1 MISSKQRNKIN
12 PVRRLN
18 PKQKK
23 QFYIFNKNL
32 CEPSI
37 CWHSFYRNL
46 DFKIFMNTIIDF
58 MKRNYKIILAVV
70 LLSATL
76 FAFRNT
82 SFTESTTS
90 EKDKMLLELLTFVI
104 EKGHY
109 SPATIDD
116 TFSKGVY
123 KDYIQALDP
132 SKRFFLQ
139 SDIDEFSKY
148 ETQLDDQLLN
158 KDLTFFN
165 LTYDR
170 LIKRMEEGKSL
181 YKDIL
186 STPFDY
192 TVDETFN
199 TDYEKAPYAKNAAEL
214 KEKWRKQLKLSTLSS
229 LTDRLK
235 IQENKEKGIVDKDP
249 KSSSDVLKPGEFV
262 DNINNTEKEKSD
274 KSTDGKPKTLAEL
287 EKITRESSL
296 KSLDEYFGFMKELT
310 RDDWFSIYINSI
322 TARFD
327 PHTNYFP
334 PEEKERFDVSISGK
348 FEGIGA
354 RLQKKNDFT
363 EITEL
368 ISGGPAWRGKQLE
381 AGDVIMKVAQGNG
394 EPLDIVGMRLDD
406 VVKKIKGPKGSE
418 VRLTVKKVDGSIK
431 TISIIRDI
439 VEIEETYAKSSVV
452 ERNGM
457 RYGVIYLPKFYID
470 FENADGRDAGKD
482 IAAEVEALKKV
493 GVNGIVLD
501 VRDDGGGSLSTVVDI
516 AGLFIEQGPIVQ
528 IKSADRKKEVLYDRD
543 KKIEWDGPLVIMVNS
558 FSASA
563 SEILAAAIQDYKR
576 GIIVGSK
583 QTYGKGTVQNVIDLN
598 KFVRSSSTGDLG
610 ALKTTTQK
618 FYRINGGS
626 TQLEGVSSDI
636 VMPDKYAY
644 LKMGERDVEA
654 AMPWDKIDPAP
665 YSVWKNNAN
674 FDKAIAESKKRI
686 AQNPQFKLIEEN
698 AKWIDE
704 RSKENVYSLKMD
716 DFKKHQAAIEET
728 NKKFKAISDYDYHL
742 KFTSLPQEAEAMKKD
757 ASLKEK
763 RLRWHESLSKDIY
776 VEEALN
782 VLDDLQSKPVIKKSA
797 PAVTLK
803 KEKLAK

>member
-1 MISSKQRNKIN
+1 M
-12 PVRRLN
+12 
-18 PKQKK
+18 
-23 QFYIFNKNL
+23 
-32 CEPSI
+32 
-37 CWHSFYRNL
+37 
-46 DFKIFMNTIIDF
+46 DTIINF
-58 MKRNYKIILAVV
+58 MKRNYKILIAVV
-70 LLSATL
+70 LLSVTL
-76 FAFRNT
+76 FAFKINSDR
-82 SFTESTTS
+82 SDDP

-109 SPATIDD
+109 DPAKIDD
-116 TFSKGVY
+116 TFSKGIY
-123 KDYIQALDP
+123 KDYIEALDP

-148 ETQLDDQLLN
+148 ETLLDDQLLN
-158 KDLTFFN
+158 KELTFFN
-165 LTYDR
+165 LTYNR
-170 LIKRMEEGKSL
+170 LMKRMLEGKGF

-192 TVDETFN
+192 SVDESFN
-199 TDYEKAPYAKNAAEL
+199 TDYEKAPYAKNTSEL
-214 KEKWRKQLKLSTLSS
+214 KEKWRKQIKLSTLSS

-235 IQENKEKGIVDKDP
+235 IQENKEKGIVEKDVKNTSEELKSGESVDGLSNLDTD
-249 KSSSDVLKPGEFV
+249 KSSAND
-262 DNINNTEKEKSD
+262 
-274 KSTDGKPKTLAEL
+274 KPKTFEEL

-296 KSLDEYFGFMKELT
+296 KSLDEYFGFMEDLT
-310 RDDWFSIYINSI
+310 RDEWFSVYVNSI
-322 TARFD
+322 TSRFD

-381 AGDVIMKVAQGNG
+381 AGDVIMKVAQGNK
-394 EPLDIVGMRLDD
+394 EPVDIVGMRLDD
-406 VVKKIKGPKGSE
+406 VVKKIKGTKGSE

-452 ERNGM
+452 ERNGLK
-457 RYGVIYLPKFYID
+457 YGVIYLPKFYID
-470 FENADGRDAGKD
+470 FENKDGRDAGKD
-482 IAAEVEALKKV
+482 VAAEVESLKKE

-516 AGLFIEQGPIVQ
+516 AGLFIEEGPIVQ
-528 IKSADRKKEVLYDRD
+528 VKSAGRQKEVLYDKD

-576 GIIVGSK
+576 GIIIGSK

-598 KFVRSSSTGDLG
+598 QFVRSSDKGDLG

-626 TQLEGVSSDI
+626 TQLEGVSSDV
-636 VMPDKYAY
+636 VMPDRYAY
-644 LKMGERDVEA
+644 LKMGERDVDN
-654 AMPWDKIDPAP
+654 AMPWDKIDPAQ
-665 YSVWKNNAN
+665 YKVWTNNAKFN
-674 FDKAIAESKKRI
+674 KAIADSKNRI
-686 AQNPQFKLIEEN
+686 AQNQQFKLIEEN

-704 RSKENVYSLKMD
+704 RSKENDYSLKLEE
-716 DFKKHQAAIEET
+716 FKKNQKAIEET
-728 NKKFKAISDYDYHL
+728 NKKFKSIVDYDYHL
-742 KFTSLPQEAEAMKKD
+742 KFASLPQEAEAMKTD

-763 RLRWHESLSKDIY
+763 RERWHESLSKDIY

-782 VLDDLQSKPVIKKSA
+782 VLDDLQSKPVVKKSVPVA
-797 PAVTLK
+797 MK
-803 KEKLAK
+803 KQKLVKS

>member
-1 MISSKQRNKIN
+1 M
-12 PVRRLN
+12 
-18 PKQKK
+18 
-23 QFYIFNKNL
+23 
-32 CEPSI
+32 
-37 CWHSFYRNL
+37 
-46 DFKIFMNTIIDF
+46 DTITNF

-76 FAFRNT
+76 FAFKIN
-82 SFTESTTS
+82 STKS
-90 EKDKMLLELLTFVI
+90 VDPEKDKMLLELLTFVI

-116 TFSKGVY
+116 TFSKGIY
-123 KDYIQALDP
+123 KDYIEALDP

-139 SDIDEFSKY
+139 SDIDEFSKF
-148 ETQLDDQLLN
+148 ETKLDDQLLN

-170 LIKRMEEGKSL
+170 LMKRMDEGKNL

-192 TVDETFN
+192 TIDETFN
-199 TDYEKAPYAKNAAEL
+199 TDYEKAPYVKNTQEL
-214 KEKWRKQLKLSTLSS
+214 KDRWRKQIKLSTLSS

-235 IQENKEKGIVDKDP
+235 IQENKEKGIVEKDV
-249 KSSSDVLKPGEFV
+249 KSTSEIVKPGEFV
-262 DNINNTEKEKSD
+262 DELATSERD
-274 KSTDGKPKTLAEL
+274 KSTDGKPKTFDEL

-296 KSLDEYFGFMKELT
+296 KSLDEYFGFMKDLT
-310 RDDWFSIYINSI
+310 RDDWFSVYINSI

-334 PEEKERFDVSISGK
+334 PEEKERFDVSISGI

-381 AGDVIMKVAQGNG
+381 AGDILMKVAQGSG
-394 EPLDIVGMRLDD
+394 EPVDIVGMRLDD

-431 TISIIRDI
+431 TIAIIRDV

-452 ERNGM
+452 ERNGVK
-457 RYGVIYLPKFYID
+457 YGVIYLPKFYIN
-470 FENADGRDAGKD
+470 FENKDGRDAGKD
-482 IAAEVEALKKV
+482 IAIEVESLKKA

-528 IKSADRKKEVLYDRD
+528 IKSAGRKKEVLYDRD

-576 GIIVGSK
+576 GIIIGSK
-583 QTYGKGTVQNVIDLN
+583 QTYGKGTVQNVFDLN
-598 KFVRSSSTGDLG
+598 TLVRSSSAGDLG
-610 ALKTTTQK
+610 AIKTTTQK

-636 VMPDKYAY
+636 VMPDRYAY
-644 LKMGERDVEA
+644 LKMGERDVDN

-665 YSVWKNNAN
+665 YNVWTNNAK
-674 FDKAIAESKKRI
+674 FEKAIADSKKRI
-686 AQNPQFKLIEEN
+686 AQNSQFKLIEEN

-704 RSKENVYSLKMD
+704 RSKENLYSLKID
-716 DFKKHQAAIEET
+716 EFKKSQKAIEDT
-728 NKKFKAISDYDYHL
+728 NKKFKPILDYNYQA
-742 KFTSLPQEAEAMKKD
+742 KFTSLPLEAVAMQKD
-757 ASLKEK
+757 LSLKEK
-763 RLRWHESLSKDIY
+763 RERWHESLSKDIY

-782 VLDDLQSKPVIKKSA
+782 VLDDLQSKPVVKKSIPVTIKKQ
-797 PAVTLK
+797 
-803 KEKLAK
+803 KLVKT